1 MRCGRKIG
9 CPKRVLTLALNA
21 LRRLDRFGRF
31 SLEIAVIPFQ
41 IYRRVPLLRRPFY
54 QRDQAIAERDC
65 AIAELNALRAE
76 RQTPEM
82 TDRTYWWRHRSGKRT
97 AGATGVTGP
106 STSDD
111 ALLVARI
118 IAAYRTANATA
129 LGDQGSVWLPS
140 LKYPIHDT
148 LMRREAET
156 IVAPM
161 LRDPGSNMLF
171 YGFDN
176 LSSGTRDP
184 NAIWDDSHH
193 VRVYDDLLRLAEAV
207 GTQRLEYPEGPETR
221 PAPDPEVILRDLD
234 TAFGFNV
241 HFPNPYPDEVG
252 LKTSRGVASYRA
264 VQGLY
269 QAYRVAEL
277 VRARPDARVV
287 EIGVGLGRTAF
298 YAQQFGLHDYTL
310 IDLPMTNVAQGY
322 FLGRALGP
330 DAISL
335 FGEDRSGIRILPPVA
350 FLEAADRYDLVVNV
364 DALPELATDTA
375 TAYCQAIKARA
386 DIFLSINH
394 EYSTLTVREICAGLG
409 MRAESRMPY
418 WLRRGYVDEVFRF

>member
-1 MRCGRKIG
+1 
-9 CPKRVLTLALNA
+9 
-21 LRRLDRFGRF
+21 
-31 SLEIAVIPFQ
+31 VIPFQ
-41 IYRRVPLLRRPFY
+41 IHRRVPLLRRPFF
-54 QRDQAIAERDC
+54 QRDKAIAERDR
-65 AIAELNALRAE
+65 AIAELDALRAKL
-76 RQTPEM
+76 QTLEA

-97 AGATGVTGP
+97 AGASGVTGR
-106 STSDD
+106 STADD
-111 ALLVARI
+111 ASLITRI
-118 IAAYRTANATA
+118 IAAYRTASATA
-129 LGDQGSVWLPS
+129 LGDQGSVWLS
-140 LKYPIHDT
+140 STKYSIHDA
-148 LMRREAET
+148 LMSREAGT
-156 IVAPM
+156 VVAPM

-184 NAIWDDSHH
+184 NAILDNTHH
-193 VRVYDDLLRLAEAV
+193 VRVYDDLLRLSEAV
-207 GTQRLEYPEGPETR
+207 GTQRLEYPEGPETQ

-234 TAFGFNV
+234 TAFGFAV

-277 VRARPDARVV
+277 VRDRPDARVV
-287 EIGVGLGRTAF
+287 EIGGGLGRTAF

-310 IDLPMTNVAQGY
+310 IDLPMTNVAQAY
-322 FLGRALGP
+322 FLGRVLGP

-335 FGEDRSGIRILPPVA
+335 FGEDRPGIRIQPPTV
-350 FLEAADRYDLVVNV
+350 FLDAADRYDLVVNV
-364 DALPELATDTA
+364 DALPELAADTA

-394 EYSTLTVREICAGLG
+394 EYNALTVRDICAGLS

-418 WLRRGYVDEVFRF
+418 WLRRGYVDEVFRP